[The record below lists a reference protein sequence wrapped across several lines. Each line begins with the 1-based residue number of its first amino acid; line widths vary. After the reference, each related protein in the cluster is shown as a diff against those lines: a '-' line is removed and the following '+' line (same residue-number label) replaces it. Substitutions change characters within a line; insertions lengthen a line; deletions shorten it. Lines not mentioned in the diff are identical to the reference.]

1 MTGYVTMFIIVYT
14 TFAVVSAECLEK
26 ALVAYAS
33 YTFVEYL
40 TKERM
45 NVAANRLTQDY

>member
-1 MTGYVTMFIIVYT
+1 MIVYT
-14 TFAVVSAECLEK
+14 TFAVVSAECFEN

-40 TKERM
+40 TKDRI
-45 NVAANRLTQDY
+45 NVAANRLSPSC

>member
-1 MTGYVTMFIIVYT
+1 MIVYT
-14 TFAVVSAECLEK
+14 TLAVVNAECFEN

-45 NVAANRLTQDY
+45 KVAAKRLNSQIVSSTTT